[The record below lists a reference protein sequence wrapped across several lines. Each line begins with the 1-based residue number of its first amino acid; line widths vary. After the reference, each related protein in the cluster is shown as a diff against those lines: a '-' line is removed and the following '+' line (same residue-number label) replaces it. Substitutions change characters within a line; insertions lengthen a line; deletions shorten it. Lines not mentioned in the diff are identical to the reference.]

1 MPISIPLAALALAVA
16 IAALASWRLLRRGL
30 RRNSAH
36 RRREA
41 LYMPQPRA
49 RGSLAG
55 MAPLLPE
62 DRRTRPADA
71 ELQLRRDHH

>member
-1 MPISIPLAALALAVA
+1 MLIVSPLIALAFAVLIMA
-16 IAALASWRLLRRGL
+16 IAGWLMLRRGL

-36 RRREA
+36 RRRET

-49 RGSLAG
+49 RSSLAG
-55 MAPLLPE
+55 MAPSLPE
-62 DRRTRPADA
+62 DGRARRADA